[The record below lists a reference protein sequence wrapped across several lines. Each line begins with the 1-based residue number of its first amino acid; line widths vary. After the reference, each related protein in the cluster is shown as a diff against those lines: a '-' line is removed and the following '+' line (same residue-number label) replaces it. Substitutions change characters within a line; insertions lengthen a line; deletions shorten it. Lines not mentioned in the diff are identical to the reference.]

1 MKNNASLFYSLIL
14 LFGDFL
20 ALVAAFAAAY
30 LLRFR
35 LLDDGKVAAVSGETF
50 IYAIIS
56 ILPLWLLVHAFIGLY
71 RQEVYEKRFVE
82 MGRLLVGTFIGTL
95 MVVSYDFLVE
105 GELLPGRLV
114 PLYAFGLGYLF
125 LVIFRNLA
133 RGVRHM
139 LYRYGVGVSNILI
152 IGNTPVSEELANIA
166 GDTRHS
172 GLRIVGV
179 VGLKVSR
186 HLAFPTLSVAVTELQ
201 GLPIH
206 GIIQTEL
213 YHDQAKNNAILRYAQ
228 ENHISYRF
236 VPGNSDLFVGN
247 IAVELFAGQP
257 VIAVHQTALIGWGR
271 VVKRL
276 FDLAA
281 TLLGMVVAL
290 PLMIVVAIFMKIAEP
305 KGEIFFRQTRLTRFN
320 REFQVYKF
328 RTVKTKYNGLTP
340 EEAFTKMG
348 KPQLIKKYRESGDY
362 LANDPRY
369 GGIGNF
375 LRKTSL
381 DELPQLLNVLKGDIS
396 LVGPRA
402 LIPQELNA
410 YEKKHAILS
419 VKSGL
424 TGLAQISGRRDID
437 FEERRKLDMYYVQNW
452 SFWFDLSI
460 LIRTARAV
468 LGGTGGK

>member
-1 MKNNASLFYSLIL
+1 MKNNANLFYSVL
-14 LFGDFL
+14 LLVGDFL

-35 LLDDGKVAAVSGETF
+35 FFDDGKAATISGETF

-82 MGRLLVGTFIGTL
+82 MGRLLVGAFIGTL
-95 MVVSYDFLVE
+95 MIISYDFLVE
-105 GELLPGRLV
+105 GSLLPGRLV
-114 PLYAFGLGYLF
+114 PLYAFGIGYVF

-133 RGVRHM
+133 RGLRHL

-152 IGNTPVSEELANIA
+152 IGDTAATAEIAHAA
-166 GDTRHS
+166 GDTKRT
-172 GLRIVGV
+172 GLRVAAIIGT
-179 VGLKVSR
+179 KVSG
-186 HLAFPTLSVAVTELQ
+186 HPSFSTLEVAVTNLS

-213 YHDQAKNNAILRYAQ
+213 YRDQTKNNAILRYAQ

-236 VPGNSDLFVGN
+236 VPGNGDLFVGN

-257 VIAVHQTALIGWGR
+257 VIAVHQTALVGWGR

-276 FDLAA
+276 FDLFV
-281 TLLGMVVAL
+281 TILGMVIAL
-290 PLMIVVAIFMKIAEP
+290 PLMALVALCLKVSDP
-305 KGEIFFRQTRLTRFN
+305 KAPVLFKQTRLTRFN
-320 REFQVYKF
+320 REFTVYKF
-328 RTVKTKYNGLTP
+328 RTQYQKYDGTTP
-340 EEAFTKMG
+340 EQAFALMG
-348 KPQLIKKYRESGDY
+348 KPELAKKYRANGDY
-362 LANDPRY
+362 LKKDPRITK
-369 GGIGNF
+369 IGRF
-375 LRKTSL
+375 LRATSL

-410 YEKKHAILS
+410 YEKKHSILS

-437 FEERRKLDMYYVQNW
+437 FEERRKLDVYYVQNW
-452 SFWFDLSI
+452 SFWFDISI
-460 LIRTARAV
+460 LLRTIRVVINGSGA
-468 LGGTGGK
+468 K